1 MLILPYRD
9 EPGLWYRKAAPEG
22 YRKAAPEGYRKAAS
36 EGYLSSGKSCQVV
49 LWFKT
54 IKQQVLDEI

>member
-9 EPGLWYRKAAPEG
+9 EPGLW